1 MNPQRSTPNDL
12 AGQLHIP
19 SDPFYSIGEI
29 PEVPED
35 RQPTGPR

>member
-12 AGQLHIP
+12 VGQLYMP
-19 SDPFYSIGEI
+19 FDPADPIEEI